1 MTSRHMKIKR
11 QMIVDCVKEMS
22 RRLIEDVQKGEFDT
36 VEIAEDEDFVK
47 ISVTSKVM
55 GCAFL
60 FAAEVEMFAEEMKE

>member
-1 MTSRHMKIKR
+1 MKIR
-11 QMIVDCVKEMS
+11 IHRAMIADAVKELS
-22 RRLIEDVQKGEFDT
+22 RRLIEDIQQGEFDT
-36 VEIAEDEDFVK
+36 VEIAEDEDFIK